1 MKIIST
7 DNFDR
12 EIYSDL
18 LIAENIRIKEYAD
31 IMCKALNDKF
41 CNNDYADRFYKAV
54 EDDYK
59 LWRGMEELI

>member
-41 CNNDYADRFYKAV
+41 SNNDYADRFYKVV